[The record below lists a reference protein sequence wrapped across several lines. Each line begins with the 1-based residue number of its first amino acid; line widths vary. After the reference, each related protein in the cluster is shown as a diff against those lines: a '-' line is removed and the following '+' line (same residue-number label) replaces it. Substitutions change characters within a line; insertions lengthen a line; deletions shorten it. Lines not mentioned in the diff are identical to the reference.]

1 MICVSYLKSIFL
13 NLSVIYFKFK
23 EVFLCKKLSQ
33 GGIYMAQINVV
44 NLTFSYDTH
53 VDDIFKNASFS
64 IDTNWKIGL
73 IGRNG
78 RGKTT
83 LLNLFMKKFKYSGTI
98 SSPVD
103 FEYFPFHI
111 ENKDR
116 TSLEVIRNTIAPF
129 TTWEELMNEY
139 VNDEKKLDQ
148 YGDILEKYIEND
160 GYIINELI
168 EKEIRKMKL
177 EVEILQRNFS
187 TLSFGEQTKLLLV
200 GLFLRKN
207 HFLLIDEPTNHLDI
221 EGREVISNYL
231 ASKSGFILISHDRSF
246 LDKIVDHVLSIN
258 KANIEVQRGN
268 FSTWQLNKDRQD
280 EFEKLENE
288 KLKKDIKRLQEAAKQ
303 KASWSDK
310 TEASKIG
317 NGPTDRG
324 FIGHKAAKMMKRAK
338 SIEKRQNNAIE
349 EKSKLLKNLENYD
362 DLILKTS
369 EDMEE
374 KILTLNNLSI
384 IYDDKVLFKDVN
396 LKIKPGDRVWLK
408 GSNGSGKSS
417 LIKLI
422 LGEDISYDGDI
433 YKCKNISYVSQDTSY
448 LEGNVD
454 ELARKYSVDLNH
466 LKSNLYKMG
475 FESIQ
480 FEKDV
485 STWSEGQKKKLLIAK
500 SLCDRA
506 SFYIWDEPLN
516 FIDVISRMQ
525 IEDLILSVQPTM
537 LFVEHDEFFGER
549 ISTKV
554 LELE

>member
-1 MICVSYLKSIFL
+1 
-13 NLSVIYFKFK
+13 
-23 EVFLCKKLSQ
+23 
-33 GGIYMAQINVV
+33 MAQINVV

-53 VDDIFKNASFS
+53 VDDIFKNVSFS

-83 LLNLFMKKFKYSGTI
+83 LLNLFMKKFKYTGTI

-111 ENKDR
+111 ENKNR
-116 TSLEVIRNTIAPF
+116 TCLEVIRNTIAPF
-129 TTWEELMNEY
+129 TTWEKLMSEY
-139 VNDEKKLDQ
+139 VNDEDKLDK

-246 LDKIVDHVLSIN
+246 LDKVVDHVLSIN

-288 KLKKDIKRLQEAAKQ
+288 KLKKDIKRLQDASKQ
-303 KASWSDK
+303 KANWSDK
-310 TEASKIG
+310 TEASKFG
-317 NGPTDRG
+317 NGPSDRG

-338 SIEKRQNNAIE
+338 SLEKRQNNAIE

-362 DLILKTS
+362 NLILKTS
-369 EDMEE
+369 EDIEE

-384 IYDDKVLFKDVN
+384 RYDDKVLFKEVD
-396 LKIKPGDRVWLK
+396 LKINPGDRIWLK

-433 YKCKNISYVSQDTSY
+433 YKCRNISYISQDTSY
-448 LEGNVD
+448 LKGNVD
-454 ELARKYSVDLNH
+454 DLARKYSVDLNH
-466 LKSNLYKMG
+466 LKSNLYKLG
-475 FESIQ
+475 FESTQ

-485 STWSEGQKKKLLIAK
+485 STWSEGQKKKFLIAK

-506 SFYIWDEPLN
+506 SLYIWDEPLN

-525 IEDLILSVQPTM
+525 IEDLILSVKPTM

-554 LELE
+554 LELK